1 MPPLLLTFVA
11 RLSDGLPLVASYAQ
25 TTENLDEQKW
35 QAKEI
40 LRNLDSRSVAKM
52 SIETSGSKIFHYL
65 IQQNTC
71 YLTLA
76 EQSYPKRLAFIYLE
90 EVADEFTEYLSK
102 THGHDYSQVIET
114 TARPYAFI
122 QADPIIQKKQ
132 REFTDP
138 KSSVNSSKL
147 NQDLS
152 DIHSIMRQNISQVL
166 DRGEKL
172 ENVSNISNNL
182 MSESKKFKWGA
193 KKLSWWAKVNYYAPA
208 VALGIFIMGILVYL
222 IYPKSIH

>member
-1 MPPLLLTFVA
+1 MPPLLLTFAA
-11 RLSDGLPLVASYAQ
+11 RVSDGLPLVAAYAQ
-25 TTENLDEQKW
+25 TTMNMDEQIW
-35 QAKEI
+35 EAKQI
-40 LRNLDSRSVAKM
+40 LRNLNARTSKM
-52 SIETSGSKIFHYL
+52 SVETSGSKVFHYL
-65 IQQNTC
+65 IQSNIC

-76 EQSYPKRLAFIYLE
+76 ESSYPKRLAFLYLE
-90 EVADEFTEYLSK
+90 DIADSFVEYLSQ
-102 THGHDYSQVIET
+102 THGQNYAQVIET

-122 QADPIIQKKQ
+122 QADPMIQKKQ
-132 REFTDP
+132 REFSDA

-193 KKLSWWAKVNYYAPA
+193 KKLGFWAKVNYYAPA
-208 VALGIFIMGILVYL
+208 VGLGIFIIICLYCL
-222 IYPKSIH
+222 HKPTL